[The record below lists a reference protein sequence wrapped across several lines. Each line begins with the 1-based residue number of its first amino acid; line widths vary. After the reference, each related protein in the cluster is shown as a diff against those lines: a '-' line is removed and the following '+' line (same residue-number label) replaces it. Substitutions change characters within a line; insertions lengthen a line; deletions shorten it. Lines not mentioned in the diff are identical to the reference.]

1 MTDRQQKVMDFLHG
15 YFGEAIVTKKE
26 ITKVV
31 VAHLGDDFSNWKSDQ
46 HWFRKQIIP
55 IVGQRGKYTLGVPS
69 ATVGSNNVDV
79 VKPVTDVTP
88 DSVELNTPEPDVAKP
103 DTSLGF
109 IPEVDKDYVKFGH
122 HKDIEK
128 IISSGIFYPIFLTG
142 LSGNGKTFS
151 VEQVCAK
158 LQREL
163 VRVNITIET
172 DEDDLLGGFRLVD
185 GQTEFHK
192 GPVVEAMERG
202 AVLLLDEVDL
212 ASNKILALQPVLEGK
227 GVYLKK
233 INQWVRPAD
242 GFNVIATANTKGKG
256 SETGAFIGT
265 NILNE
270 AFLERFAITLEQEYP
285 TATIE
290 TKIVNNVFTAHGVTE
305 PDFARR
311 LVDWAGIIRKTFYD
325 GGTDEIVSTRR
336 LVHIAKAFSIFDD
349 KLKSIELCIA
359 RFDEDTKATF
369 RKLYECLDDT
379 VDVELAEK
387 AKQTSE
393 EYQPF

>member
-15 YFGEAIVTKKE
+15 YFGEEIFTKKE
-26 ITKVV
+26 ITNAVV
-31 VAHLGDDFSNWKSDQ
+31 KHLGDEFSSWKSDQ
-46 HWFRKQIIP
+46 HWFRKQI
-55 IVGQRGKYTLGVPS
+55 VATDQRGKYTLG
-69 ATVGSNNVDV
+69 SNNVDV
-79 VKPVTDVTP
+79 AKPNIDVTP
-88 DSVELNTPEPDVAKP
+88 NPVELNTPKPDVKKP
-103 DTSLGF
+103 DTSMGF

-128 IISSGIFYPIFLTG
+128 IISSAIFYPIFLTG

-158 LQREL
+158 LKREL
-163 VRVNITIET
+163 VRVNVTIET
-172 DEDDLLGGFRLVD
+172 DEDDLLGGFRLVN

-233 INQWVRPAD
+233 INEWVRPAD

-285 TATIE
+285 APSTE
-290 TKIVNNVFTAHGVTE
+290 TKIVNNVFNAHGVTDA
-305 PDFARR
+305 DFARR
-311 LVDWAGIIRKTFYD
+311 LVDWAGIIRKTFFD
-325 GGTDEIVSTRR
+325 GGTDEIISTRR
-336 LVHIAKAFSIFDD
+336 LVHVAKAYSIFED
-349 KLKSIELCIA
+349 KMKSIELCIA

>member
-69 ATVGSNNVDV
+69 ATIGSNAAVA
-79 VKPVTDVTP
+79 KPVTDVTP

-192 GPVVEAMERG
+192 GPVVEALERG

-233 INQWVRPAD
+233 INQWVQPAD
-242 GFNVIATANTKGKG
+242 GFNIIATANTKGKG

-379 VDVELAEK
+379 VDAVLAEK

>member
-1 MTDRQQKVMDFLHG
+1 MKLSSRNQTIIDALRSVYDGRSVLTSKEIHRAVHEHTEYEGFKVNEGWFRSYKLTSNKRG
-15 YFGEAIVTKKE
+15 EYTLPFGKDVTKP
-26 ITKVV
+26 
-31 VAHLGDDFSNWKSDQ
+31 D
-46 HWFRKQIIP
+46 
-55 IVGQRGKYTLGVPS
+55 
-69 ATVGSNNVDV
+69 
-79 VKPVTDVTP
+79 TDVTLDP
-88 DSVELNTPEPDVAKP
+88 VELNTPKPDVKKP

-109 IPEVDKDYVKFGH
+109 IPEVDKGYVRFGH
-122 HKDIEK
+122 FKDIEK
-128 IISSGIFYPIFLTG
+128 IIKSKIFYPIFLTG

-158 LQREL
+158 LKREM
-163 VRVNITIET
+163 VRVNITVET
-172 DEDDLLGGFRLVD
+172 DEDDLLGGFRLVN
-185 GQTEFHK
+185 GETEFHK
-192 GPVVEAMERG
+192 GPVIEAMERG

-233 INQWVRPAD
+233 INEWVQPAD

-285 TATIE
+285 SATVE
-290 TKIVNNVFTAHGVTE
+290 TKIVNNVFNTHGVSE

-336 LVHIAKAFSIFDD
+336 LVHVAKAFSIFED

-369 RKLYECLDDT
+369 RKLYECLDET
-379 VDVELAEK
+379 VEDKAE
-387 AKQTSE
+387 QTSE

>member
-15 YFGEAIVTKKE
+15 YFGESIVTKKE

-31 VAHLGDDFSNWKSDQ
+31 VAHLGDEFSNWKSDQ

-69 ATVGSNNVDV
+69 VTLGSNNVDV
-79 VKPVTDVTP
+79 VKPNTDVTL

-103 DTSLGF
+103 NTSLGF

-128 IISSGIFYPIFLTG
+128 IIKSGIFYPIFLTG

-151 VEQVCAK
+151 VEQICAK
-158 LQREL
+158 LKREL

-192 GPVVEAMERG
+192 GPVVEALERG

-233 INQWVRPAD
+233 INQWVQPAD

-285 TATIE
+285 TATVE
-290 TKIVNNVFTAHGVTE
+290 TKIVNNVFTAHGVSE

-336 LVHIAKAFSIFDD
+336 LVHVAKAFSIFDD

-379 VDVELAEK
+379 VDAVEQAK
-387 AKQTSE
+387 AKHE
-393 EYQPF
+393 LDEYQPF

>member
-15 YFGEAIVTKKE
+15 YFGESIVTKKE

-31 VAHLGDDFSNWKSDQ
+31 VAHLGDEFSNWKSDQ

-69 ATVGSNNVDV
+69 VALGSNNVDV
-79 VKPVTDVTP
+79 VKPNTDVTL

-103 DTSLGF
+103 NTSLGF
-109 IPEVDKDYVKFGH
+109 IPEVDKDYVRFGH

-128 IISSGIFYPIFLTG
+128 IIKSGIFYPIFLTG

-151 VEQVCAK
+151 VEQICAK
-158 LQREL
+158 LKREL

-192 GPVVEAMERG
+192 GPVVEALERG

-233 INQWVRPAD
+233 INQWVQPAD

-285 TATIE
+285 TATVE
-290 TKIVNNVFTAHGVTE
+290 TKIVNNVFTAHGVSE

-336 LVHIAKAFSIFDD
+336 LVHVAKAFSIFDD

-379 VDVELAEK
+379 VDAVEQAK
-387 AKQTSE
+387 AKHE
-393 EYQPF
+393 LDEYQPF

>member
-1 MTDRQQKVMDFLHG
+1 MTKGQQVLDLLSKHYEEG
-15 YFGEAIVTKKE
+15 TIVTKQEVTDLCLK
-26 ITKVV
+26 
-31 VAHLGDDFSNWKSDQ
+31 HLGFDSKWKSGNLSRGVRNRLTVDGSGKGT
-46 HWFRKQIIP
+46 WRIP
-55 IVGQRGKYTLGVPS
+55 SNTVSVAKPNIDVP
-69 ATVGSNNVDV
+69 
-79 VKPVTDVTP
+79 P
-88 DSVELNTPEPDVAKP
+88 DSVKPNTPKPDVKKP
-103 DTSLGF
+103 DTSMGF

-128 IISSGIFYPIFLTG
+128 IIKSGIFYPIFLTG

-158 LQREL
+158 LKREM
-163 VRVNITIET
+163 VRVNVTVET
-172 DEDDLLGGFRLVD
+172 DEDDLLGGFRLVN

-233 INQWVRPAD
+233 INEWVRPAD

-285 TATIE
+285 APSTE
-290 TKIVNNVFTAHGVTE
+290 TKIVNNVFNAHGVTDA
-305 PDFARR
+305 DFARR
-311 LVDWAGIIRKTFYD
+311 LVDWAGIIRKTFFD
-325 GGTDEIVSTRR
+325 GGTDEIISTRR
-336 LVHIAKAFSIFDD
+336 LVHVAKAFSIFED
-349 KLKSIELCIA
+349 KMKSIELCIA

>member
-15 YFGEAIVTKKE
+15 YFGESIVTKKE

-31 VAHLGDDFSNWKSDQ
+31 VAHLGDEFRNLKSDQ
-46 HWFRKQIIP
+46 LWFRKQIIP

-69 ATVGSNNVDV
+69 VALGSNNVDV
-79 VKPVTDVTP
+79 VKPNTDVTL

-103 DTSLGF
+103 NTSLGF
-109 IPEVDKDYVKFGH
+109 IPEVDKDYVRFGH

-128 IISSGIFYPIFLTG
+128 IIKSGIFYPIFLTG

-151 VEQVCAK
+151 VEQICAK
-158 LQREL
+158 LKREL

-192 GPVVEAMERG
+192 GPVVEALERG

-233 INQWVRPAD
+233 INQWVQPAD

-285 TATIE
+285 TATVE
-290 TKIVNNVFTAHGVTE
+290 TKIVNNVFTAHGVSE

-336 LVHIAKAFSIFDD
+336 LVHVAKAFSIFDD

-379 VDVELAEK
+379 VDAVEQAK
-387 AKQTSE
+387 AKHE
-393 EYQPF
+393 LDEYQPF